1 MQLLTTDNTQLYIR
15 NSIVLELR
23 MFLYRGARGVRFTD
37 DNICISIAQYYELNG
52 QQNLWCEILEFW
64 AFRDNK
70 LIHSVLCGFQE
81 KCYEIRLANEPFF
94 PVIEPLLHSN
104 TATVVIQ

>member
-1 MQLLTTDNTQLYIR
+1 MQLLTTTQSYIR
-15 NSIVLELR
+15 NSNVLELR
-23 MFLYRGARGVRFTD
+23 MFLYRGSRGVRFTD

-94 PVIEPLLHSN
+94 AVIEPLLHSN

>member
-52 QQNLWCEILEFW
+52 QQNLWCEILEF
-64 AFRDNK
+64 
-70 LIHSVLCGFQE
+70 
-81 KCYEIRLANEPFF
+81 
-94 PVIEPLLHSN
+94 
-104 TATVVIQ
+104 